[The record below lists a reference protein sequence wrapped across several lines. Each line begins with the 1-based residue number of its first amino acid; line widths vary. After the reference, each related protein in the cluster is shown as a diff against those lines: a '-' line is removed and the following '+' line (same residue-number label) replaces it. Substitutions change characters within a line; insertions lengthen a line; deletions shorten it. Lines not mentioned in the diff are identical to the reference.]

1 MIFYSK
7 TTGGFYPED
16 KRALYEEKGT
26 FPVDAVAITEE
37 YREQLISGE
46 AEGLLIVA
54 NEAGYPLLSD
64 RPPLTPEQVAATYAA
79 AVQSHMDSAAV
90 AAGYDDI
97 KTAVT
102 YADEPAVARF
112 QTEGAAFRAWR
123 SLCWDYCY
131 TQLAAVQSATRTQP
145 TVAELIAELPALVLP

>member
-1 MIFYSK
+1 MLYSK
-7 TTGGFYPED
+7 STGGFYD
-16 KRALYEEKGT
+16 LKIHGANV
-26 FPVDAVAITEE
+26 PVDAVAITAEE
-37 YREQLISGE
+37 HAELLAGQSSGRRIAADNSGRPILI
-46 AEGLLIVA
+46 
-54 NEAGYPLLSD
+54 D
-64 RPPLTPEQVAATYAA
+64 PPPPTAEQVAATYAA
-79 AVQSHMDSAAV
+79 AVQLHMDAAAV

-102 YADEPAVARF
+102 YAEEPAVARF